1 MTVER
6 RHFRRIAPI
15 FAVLLL
21 FSGIS
26 AYAEDPGSLTAL
38 ARGKTDKADVHG
50 FTDMYDLLFAPM
62 RTKARKVCEIGI
74 AWGGSLQVWSQYFN
88 NATIYGIDFYTL
100 DKLRA
105 LAKSEG
111 VKNVY
116 IPESVETPRIKTY
129 VADQS
134 NRSQLNGFIKKYG
147 SDFDLILDDGGHTM
161 EQQQVSFGYLF
172 RHVKPGGFYVIEDVH
187 TSLPNRYPGFGVQKD
202 EANTTLEMIHHFI
215 RHEKIKSRYLTPQE
229 VDYLNKNIDY
239 CSFYVSNNWAHSM
252 SCIFKKKA
260 TQ

>member
-1 MTVER
+1 MKVER
-6 RHFRRIAPI
+6 RHLQRIALLLAI
-15 FAVLLL
+15 SLL

-26 AYAEDPGSLTAL
+26 IYAQDAGSLTAL

-50 FTDMYDLLFAPM
+50 FTDIYDLLFSPM
-62 RTKARKVCEIGI
+62 RTKARKICEIGI
-74 AWGGSLQVWSQYFN
+74 AWGGSLQVWSRYFN

-105 LAKSEG
+105 LAKAEG
-111 VKNVY
+111 VKNAC
-116 IPESVETPRIKTY
+116 IPDSVETPRIKTY
-129 VADQS
+129 VADQA
-134 NRSQLNGFIKKYG
+134 NRNQLSGFIKKYG

-161 EQQQVSFGYLF
+161 EQQQVSFGFLF

-187 TSLPNRYPGFGVQKD
+187 TSLPNRYPGFGVEKD
-202 EANTTLEMIHHFI
+202 EANTTLGMIHHFI

-229 VDYLNKNIDY
+229 AEYLNKNIEY
-239 CSFYVSNNWAHSM
+239 CSFYISNNEAHSM

-260 TQ
+260 AR